1 MDFLLFELC
10 FRSEP
15 VDNPSGPLVFMQLF
29 SMTTVNMLDHIA
41 AFSFP
46 NSTLLAGFLYTGSSR
61 KSSKF
66 AHGDS
71 LSQTPEKKCTLTRR
85 DGAAVKRLRR
95 QLIPIPEDPIIPEIK
110 EATPPTLGRF
120 SHVSK
125 DQVSISQTDSPKCL
139 EQIFGSN
146 TVNFGASNQ
155 GKREQSKQ
163 NNKSDQEPYF
173 RRKEAAPSP
182 SSSQIVSPILNRS
195 WQLPSSPMLPA
206 TLSSPINAS
215 SSFYEHTSNASPLQK
230 IISQS
235 EEVIDFSSILGSP
248 RVSIEGVGEEWH
260 GLSPLL
266 GQHPLHADVLNILKS
281 PTTNLSPFSVS
292 PFACISSSMKQFQ
305 LSPSIN
311 QHDKENTNP
320 CISMQ
325 NGLNLSS
332 PKATFSPLADLSWA
346 TTENIFGIIDLPPHE
361 NNHLLPLHCM
371 PEPCNTP
378 ILQRLTV
385 HKCTKDELQQK
396 RSSASDHDGTRI
408 FRFQSDHYFS
418 SLCLVKMLTSVST
431 KKEGHRKVITID
443 LDDSYSEKLPSQYT
457 GWHTVNKVTNR
468 PRKTAEI
475 SVKVELAKSDVS
487 LGRCR
492 HSREKN
498 SSRRRSNRLKKKT
511 SLPKPTRYGYSVYS

>member
-1 MDFLLFELC
+1 M
-10 FRSEP
+10 
-15 VDNPSGPLVFMQLF
+15 
-29 SMTTVNMLDHIA
+29 
-41 AFSFP
+41 
-46 NSTLLAGFLYTGSSR
+46 YTGSSR

-235 EEVIDFSSILGSP
+235 EEVI
-248 RVSIEGVGEEWH
+248 VSFWNMF
-260 GLSPLL
+260 PLL
-266 GQHPLHADVLNILKS
+266 
-281 PTTNLSPFSVS
+281 
-292 PFACISSSMKQFQ
+292 
-305 LSPSIN
+305 
-311 QHDKENTNP
+311 
-320 CISMQ
+320 
-325 NGLNLSS
+325 
-332 PKATFSPLADLSWA
+332 
-346 TTENIFGIIDLPPHE
+346 
-361 NNHLLPLHCM
+361 LLPLLKITRRNVNISLYCLFY
-371 PEPCNTP
+371 N
-378 ILQRLTV
+378 ID
-385 HKCTKDELQQK
+385 CT
-396 RSSASDHDGTRI
+396 
-408 FRFQSDHYFS
+408 
-418 SLCLVKMLTSVST
+418 MLHFLETMINAV
-431 KKEGHRKVITID
+431 V
-443 LDDSYSEKLPSQYT
+443 
-457 GWHTVNKVTNR
+457 
-468 PRKTAEI
+468 
-475 SVKVELAKSDVS
+475 
-487 LGRCR
+487 
-492 HSREKN
+492 
-498 SSRRRSNRLKKKT
+498 
-511 SLPKPTRYGYSVYS
+511 